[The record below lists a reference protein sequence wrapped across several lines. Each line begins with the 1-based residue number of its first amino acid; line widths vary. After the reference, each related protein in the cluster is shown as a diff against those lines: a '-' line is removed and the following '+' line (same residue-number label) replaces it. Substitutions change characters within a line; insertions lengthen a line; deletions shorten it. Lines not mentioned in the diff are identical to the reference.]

1 MIIIVVTYLSVIF
14 FSFIIFHNNIIEIN
28 RRNIISVAI
37 LVYISIIFLEQY
49 YLENI
54 HGMSFQIS
62 DPTFYYLK
70 TKDLDFQHFIDFIIT
85 DEDQDN
91 FFYLFLN
98 WIYQSGIEDPTF
110 YAIAIKIT
118 NAMVFLLAYLF
129 FFKDSTKKVSYIDL
143 VLLFHPWLIYILI
156 RNIRD
161 SYIILFTSLLIH
173 LSFKKKYNVTD
184 IISISLILSLMS
196 VIRPFFIAPMLLILL
211 ARIFNLSTNKQRKTL
226 MIFISAIA
234 LIFLFIY
241 KDTITYNITKYFMGN
256 LIFFQGENAVD
267 NVEQL
272 YSDNIDSKSINTD
285 LLNVVLSKVTISIP
299 VFLFTPH
306 PYNWF
311 NKYLEFR
318 ENGMYGI
325 YTDFDNVLIIAG
337 SLINYVM
344 IYPLFFKFI
353 VNIRKVNISFI
364 LITFFILVMY
374 SVFLL
379 GNADMR
385 IRYTYIFFMV
395 IGFHKSG
402 LTLYKTRSDFNYL
415 LASMIIFL
423 SIPFIIIT

>member
-211 ARIFNLSTNKQRKTL
+211 ARIF
-226 MIFISAIA
+226 
-234 LIFLFIY
+234 
-241 KDTITYNITKYFMGN
+241 
-256 LIFFQGENAVD
+256 
-267 NVEQL
+267 L
-272 YSDNIDSKSINTD
+272 YS
-285 LLNVVLSKVTISIP
+285 KVDCKNYRGFLISQ
-299 VFLFTPH
+299 
-306 PYNWF
+306 
-311 NKYLEFR
+311 E
-318 ENGMYGI
+318 
-325 YTDFDNVLIIAG
+325 
-337 SLINYVM
+337 
-344 IYPLFFKFI
+344 
-353 VNIRKVNISFI
+353 
-364 LITFFILVMY
+364 
-374 SVFLL
+374 
-379 GNADMR
+379 
-385 IRYTYIFFMV
+385 
-395 IGFHKSG
+395 
-402 LTLYKTRSDFNYL
+402 
-415 LASMIIFL
+415 
-423 SIPFIIIT
+423 

>member
-1 MIIIVVTYLSVIF
+1 
-14 FSFIIFHNNIIEIN
+14 
-28 RRNIISVAI
+28 
-37 LVYISIIFLEQY
+37 
-49 YLENI
+49 
-54 HGMSFQIS
+54 MSFQIS

>member
-1 MIIIVVTYLSVIF
+1 
-14 FSFIIFHNNIIEIN
+14 
-28 RRNIISVAI
+28 
-37 LVYISIIFLEQY
+37 
-49 YLENI
+49 
-54 HGMSFQIS
+54 MSFQIS
-62 DPTFYYLK
+62 DPSLYYLK
-70 TKDLDFQHFIDFIIT
+70 TKDIDFQHFIDSMIT
-85 DEDQDN
+85 GEYQDH
-91 FFYLFLN
+91 FFYFFLN
-98 WIYQSGIEDPTF
+98 WIYQSGIKDPTF

-196 VIRPFFIAPMLLILL
+196 FIRPFFIAPMLLILL
-211 ARIFNLSTNKQRKTL
+211 ARVFSLSTNKQRKTL
-226 MIFISAIA
+226 MIFISVIA
-234 LIFLFIY
+234 LISLFIY
-241 KDTITYNITKYFMGN
+241 KDTITYNFIKYFMGN

-272 YSDNIDSKSINTD
+272 YSDNIDSGSINTD
-285 LLNVVLSKVTISIP
+285 LLNVVLSKVKISIP

-325 YTDFDNVLIIAG
+325 YTDIDNVLIIVG
-337 SLINYVM
+337 SLINYV
-344 IYPLFFKFI
+344 IIFPLFFKFI

-374 SVFLL
+374 SAFLL

-402 LTLYKTRSDFNYL
+402 LTLYKTRSDFIYL

-423 SIPFIIIT
+423 SIPFIIIN

>member
-1 MIIIVVTYLSVIF
+1 
-14 FSFIIFHNNIIEIN
+14 
-28 RRNIISVAI
+28 
-37 LVYISIIFLEQY
+37 
-49 YLENI
+49 
-54 HGMSFQIS
+54 MSFQVS
-62 DPTFYYLK
+62 DPSLYYLK
-70 TKDLDFQHFIDFIIT
+70 TKDIDFQHFIDSIIT
-85 DEDQDN
+85 NENQDN
-91 FFYLFLN
+91 FFYFFLN
-98 WIYQSGIEDPTF
+98 WIYQSGIKDPTF

-241 KDTITYNITKYFMGN
+241 KDTITYNFTKYFMGN

-325 YTDFDNVLIIAG
+325 YTDIDNVLIIAG
-337 SLINYVM
+337 SLINYV
-344 IYPLFFKFI
+344 ITYPLFFKFI